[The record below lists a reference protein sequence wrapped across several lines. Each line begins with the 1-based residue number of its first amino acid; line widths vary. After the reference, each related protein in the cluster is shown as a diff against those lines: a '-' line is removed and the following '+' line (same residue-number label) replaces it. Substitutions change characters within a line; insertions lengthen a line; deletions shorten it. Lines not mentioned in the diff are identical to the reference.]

1 MRRAMLAVVVAALL
15 AGSTASAQEHWTE
28 GPVWGCAAYR
38 TKEGKF
44 DDYVKY
50 LREHYL
56 VTSAESKKQG
66 LILDSKIFAREP
78 AKADDWN
85 LLICTLHA
93 SYGKAMDY
101 DAEAEKKGD
110 AIQAA
115 HWKTANQGEQ
125 QKLSAKRYEL
135 REFVGM
141 TYSREVTL
149 KPLN

>member
-1 MRRAMLAVVVAALL
+1 MRRILWTVVAAALL
-15 AGSTASAQEHWTE
+15 ASSSVWAQEHWTE

-44 DDYVKY
+44 TEYMKY

-66 LILDSKIFAREP
+66 LILDTRLFVQQPSRP
-78 AKADDWN
+78 DDWDVA
-85 LLICTLHA
+85 ICTLHA

-101 DAEAEKKGD
+101 DADAEKKAD

-115 HWKTANQGEQ
+115 HWKTASSEEQ
-125 QKLSAKRYEL
+125 QKLSAKRFEMRNFL
-135 REFVGM
+135 GIS
-141 TYSREVTL
+141 YSREVAL
-149 KPLN
+149 KPLK